1 MSAGA
6 FRFLGPRDHIAA
18 IPPLDPEAG
27 HEAMATL
34 QDRVIKC
41 VDCGEDFIFTVG
53 EQEFY
58 RDHGLTHAPTRCKR
72 CRENRKGQRG
82 AREHDG
88 AGAGG
93 GASGPRH
100 GAGPKTLYPA
110 VCAEC
115 GAETMV
121 PFKPSNDRP
130 VLCRSCFEAR
140 KGATGGGARAGARGG
155 SRGGPRAGHSRGAG
169 PSRPAPVPA
178 PVRVSSDGGSRSQG
192 AVKWFNEAKGFGFIA
207 QDAGEDLFVHFS
219 AIHGDG
225 FRSLTEG
232 DRVEFDVVDG
242 AKGKQAANVTKI

>member
-1 MSAGA
+1 
-6 FRFLGPRDHIAA
+6 
-18 IPPLDPEAG
+18 
-27 HEAMATL
+27 MATL
-34 QDRVIKC
+34 QDRVITC

-72 CRENRKGQRG
+72 CRENRKGQRDASHG
-82 AREHDG
+82 ER
-88 AGAGG
+88 GAGG
-93 GASGPRH
+93 GGDGARPRSASGP
-100 GAGPKTLYPA
+100 KTMYPA
-110 VCAEC
+110 VCAQC

-130 VLCRSCFEAR
+130 VLCRNCFDAR
-140 KGATGGGARAGARGG
+140 KAGAGGARGG
-155 SRGGPRAGHSRGAG
+155 ARPAHGRGAG
-169 PSRPAPVPA
+169 PSRASAPARA
-178 PVRVSSDGGSRSQG
+178 SGDGTRSQG

-219 AIHGDG
+219 AIHGEG